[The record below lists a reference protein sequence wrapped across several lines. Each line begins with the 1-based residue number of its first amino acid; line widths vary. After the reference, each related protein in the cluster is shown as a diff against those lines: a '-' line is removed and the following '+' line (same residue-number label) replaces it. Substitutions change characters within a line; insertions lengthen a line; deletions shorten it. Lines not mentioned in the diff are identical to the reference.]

1 MLSLGTVAAL
11 VVLGIQSAPIDG
23 TWRLTRIFRSG
34 PAAARRAVPIDSTVY
49 LRLTL
54 ESHRGG
60 WISGWLNRRYH
71 GVPER
76 SKVEAGPLRG
86 SARYLIGAELDP
98 AAAPN
103 APTARASTG
112 TVAYRAQRLAM
123 AYQGADFPPSP
134 SDSSV
139 YALLVVDD
147 STQRAQGV
155 LLYEG
160 RRPPQTYPQL
170 GTVTGSDKSI
180 PLYGVRVDWASVSN
194 PRCPLLGAA
203 AAPPR

>member
-1 MLSLGTVAAL
+1 MAQLIGPSLIQEQLKRLPYVLSAAPRGLPGFLPARVAATA
-11 VVLGIQSAPIDG
+11 QQ
-23 TWRLTRIFRSG
+23 
-34 PAAARRAVPIDSTVY
+34 STV
-49 LRLTL
+49 
-54 ESHRGG
+54 
-60 WISGWLNRRYH
+60 
-71 GVPER
+71 
-76 SKVEAGPLRG
+76 
-86 SARYLIGAELDP
+86 
-98 AAAPN
+98 
-103 APTARASTG
+103 